1 MKKALFK
8 VLVKINNAVLPS
20 LYKKDPS
27 KLSTFQKA
35 VLGYR
40 YWALTNALD

>member
-8 VLVKINNAVLPS
+8 VLVKINHAILPS
-20 LYKKDPS
+20 LYKKDPN
-27 KLSTFQKA
+27 KLTSFQKG

-40 YWALTNALD
+40 YWVLTNALD

>member
-8 VLVKINNAVLPS
+8 ALVKVNKIILPS

-27 KLSTFQKA
+27 KLSTLQKA
-35 VLGYR
+35 ILGYR
-40 YWALTNALD
+40 YWVLTNALD